1 METKIDSGVVQF
13 VADALD
19 VSVEDLLKNEMAC
32 RYFTGLFYSSPHS
45 GREKP
50 AMILARL
57 ALAEK
62 LLRTLH
68 RNEIDEFITENPDFA
83 LDLLKSIQGDD
94 ARGDG
99 VEVAF
104 GTLKRRCDDAV
115 SDGGL
120 KRR

>member
-1 METKIDSGVVQF
+1 MEKDIDFETVQH

-19 VSVEDLLKNEMAC
+19 WPAEKLAQDKRLSAC
-32 RYFTGLFYSSPHS
+32 FTALFHNSPHS

-68 RNEIDEFITENPDFA
+68 RHEIDEFIADNPDFA
-83 LDLLKSIQGDD
+83 LDLLKAMQGV
-94 ARGDG
+94 DG
-99 VEVAF
+99 VQGAF
-104 GTLKRRCDDAV
+104 DTLERRCRKAI
-115 SDGGL
+115 SDGGP
-120 KRR
+120 KRL

>member
-68 RNEIDEFITENPDFA
+68 RHEIDEFIADNPDFA
-83 LDLLKSIQGDD
+83 LDLLKAMQGV
-94 ARGDG
+94 DG
-99 VEVAF
+99 VQGAF
-104 GTLKRRCDDAV
+104 DTLERRCRKAI
-115 SDGGL
+115 SDGGPQRL
-120 KRR
+120 